1 MASARSEYKAM
12 GIKRQIC
19 CKRGFCGMLEAG
31 ISKGTPQNLNPERMT
46 GVTMKVKRGYQRVL
60 HVDEQD
66 MRNDCQ
72 T

>member
-1 MASARSEYKAM
+1 
-12 GIKRQIC
+12 
-19 CKRGFCGMLEAG
+19 MLEAG
-31 ISKGTPQNLNPERMT
+31 ISKWTPQNLNPERMT

-60 HVDEQD
+60 HADEQD